1 MLMVRIATIALLV
14 LLCPTLG
21 AAELQVGVARTEV
34 TPGTPIRL
42 SGYAARKSESEGVEQ
57 KIYTRAVAIGTS
69 KADASILMTLDS
81 MAIPRELVE
90 GVAGRLAAKVGLARE
105 RLVICGTHSHGAPCL
120 TNAAINIFGHPV
132 TPEEHAAI

>member
-1 MLMVRIATIALLV
+1 MTIGGTSMSISGIRRSRRGAVVLERAVMVRIATIALLV

-21 AAELQVGVARTEV
+21 AAELQVGVARTDV
-34 TPGTPIRL
+34 TPGAPIRL

-57 KIYTRAVAIGTS
+57 RIYTRAVAIGTS

-90 GVAGRLAAKVGLARE
+90 GVAARLKMKVGLARE
-105 RLVICGTHSHGAPCL
+105 
-120 TNAAINIFGHPV
+120 
-132 TPEEHAAI
+132 